1 MQQWAPSPG
10 SELFAPCPQ
19 CHCQYADRVK
29 FSWWGGVLG
38 PKMFTHVKCRNCGSC
53 YNGKH
58 GTWNTTNITIYTI
71 VGFLIGAVIVVAMFA
86 VR

>member
-1 MQQWAPSPG
+1 MPPTETS
-10 SELFAPCPQ
+10 APCPQ
-19 CHCQYADRVK
+19 CGCNYADRVK

-38 PKMFTHVKCRNCGSC
+38 PKMFTHVKCRNCASC

-71 VGFLIGAVIVVAMFA
+71 VAFILSAAIVLLLFA
-86 VR
+86 IR